1 MSSRPLRVLLVDDD
15 DGYAAFVG
23 RELAAAPV
31 TLSRAGSIDSACR
44 AIERERFDAILL
56 DLGLPDSHGLATV
69 SAMCDVAHDVPIVV
83 LTSEQDDALAV
94 QSVQRGADDYLSKET
109 TDGRTIMRSLRYS
122 LERGALR
129 QSLRQREAR
138 FRALVENSYDA
149 ISLVDEN
156 YVILYDSRSVE
167 RVTGFLPEERLG
179 RRVDEFLH
187 PDDVAEIAERF
198 RHSLEHPDAI
208 LHVEYRYL
216 HKDGGYRWGQ
226 AIGVNRL
233 KDPAVQAIV
242 VNHRDITDRRAME
255 QKLRQSEEQ
264 LRQAQKMEAVGRLA
278 GGVAHDFNNV
288 LTAIFGYSDLLLE
301 QFTLDDPRRAD
312 VQEIRRSAER
322 AATLTRQLLAFSRK
336 QVMQPRLLNLNEVIA
351 NVQGLL
357 RRLVGEDIQV
367 QTELEPTV
375 APVMAD
381 PGQVEQV
388 LMNLAANAR
397 DAMPEGG
404 RLDIATSNARVEGD
418 RFDRPGL
425 RPGDYVVLRV
435 TDTGTGMPEHVRAH
449 IFEPFFTTKEQG
461 KGTGLGLATV
471 YGIVKQSG
479 GGIYAESGHGQG
491 TTFVIYLPAQLSVPA
506 SEVGTPKA

>member
-1 MSSRPLRVLLVDDD
+1 MSPRPLRVLLVDGDD
-15 DGYAAFVG
+15 EYAAYVG
-23 RELAAAPV
+23 RELAPSVALERVVSVKTAR
-31 TLSRAGSIDSACR
+31 RALDGDR
-44 AIERERFDAILL
+44 YDAILL
-56 DLGLPDSHGLATV
+56 DLSLPDSSGLATV
-69 SAMCDVAHDVPIVV
+69 ATVCEAAYDVPIVV
-83 LTSEQDDALAV
+83 LTSEADDTMAV
-94 QSVQRGADDYLSKET
+94 QAVQRGADDYLPKQT
-109 TDGRTIMRSLRYS
+109 TDGTVLMRSLRYS
-122 LERGALR
+122 LERAALR
-129 QSLRQREAR
+129 RSLRQREAR

-156 YVILYDSRSVE
+156 FYIVYDSRAVE
-167 RVTGFLPEERLG
+167 RVTGFTPEERIG
-179 RRVDEFLH
+179 HRVDEFLH
-187 PDDVAEIAERF
+187 PDDVAAIAEQYRYC
-198 RHSLEHPDAI
+198 LTHPDEV
-208 LHVEYRYL
+208 LRFEFRYL
-216 HKDGGYRWGQ
+216 HKDGVYRWGE

-233 KDPAVQAIV
+233 QDPTVQAVV

-255 QKLRQSEEQ
+255 QRLRQSEEQ

-351 NVQGLL
+351 NVQNLL

-367 QTELEPTV
+367 QLELEPSLT
-375 APVMAD
+375 PVMAD
-381 PGQVEQV
+381 PGQMEQV

-404 RLDIATSNARVEGD
+404 RLDISTATARVDAE
-418 RFDRPGL
+418 RFERPGL
-425 RPGDYVVLRV
+425 KPGHYATLVVH
-435 TDTGTGMPEHVRAH
+435 DTGTGMAEHVRTH

-479 GGIYAESGHGQG
+479 GGIYVDSGEGQG
-491 TTFVIYLPAQLSVPA
+491 TTFIVYLPTPPA
-506 SEVGTPKA
+506 ELVTSFP